1 MFSSTALAAWQARSV
16 RITVLGCSGSV
27 TGPDSPASGYLLTA
41 PGAPPLVIDFG
52 NGVLGSLQRH
62 ADPNAVHVLLSHL
75 HADHCID
82 LPALFV
88 WRRYHPI
95 PAVGKALMYGPSDT
109 WSRLAQASS
118 PFGGEVD
125 DFSDIFDV
133 RHWNDGEEVEFGSVR
148 VLPRAVAHP
157 TEAYGL
163 RFTDASGAVFTFSGD
178 TGMCDAI
185 IDLAQGADVF
195 LCEASWTHAP
205 GQRPEHLHL
214 SGTEAGQIAA
224 RAGVGELLLTH
235 IPPWTS
241 REDIITEAKA
251 AFDGPVRAV
260 MRQEAFEVTH

>member
-1 MFSSTALAAWQARSV
+1 VIV

-41 PGAPPLVIDFG
+41 PGTPPLVVDFG
-52 NGVLGSLQRH
+52 NGVLGSLQRQ
-62 ADPNAVHVLLSHL
+62 ADPSSVHVLLSHL

-88 WRRYHPI
+88 WRRYHPNA
-95 PAVGKALMYGPSDT
+95 PVGKALMYGPSDT

-133 RHWNDGEEVEFGSVR
+133 RHWADGQEVQFGSLT
-148 VLPRAVAHP
+148 VLPRTVAHP

-163 RFTDASGAVFTFSGD
+163 RITDPSRAVLAYSGD
-178 TGMCDAI
+178 TGVCDAVVDI
-185 IDLAQGADVF
+185 ARGADVF

-205 GQRPEHLHL
+205 GERPENLHL
-214 SGTEAGQIAA
+214 SGTEAGQIATK
-224 RAGVGELLLTH
+224 AGVGELLLTH

-241 REDIITEAKA
+241 REDVITEAKA

-260 MRQEAFEVTH
+260 VCQETFDLGH